1 MGSSSRCERTLTAIG
16 ILAGVTAAAAPP
28 RREQLLEAAAQLFST
43 RGFHAVGIDDI
54 GAAAGISGPGVY
66 RHFASKQAL
75 LESLCDRAMT
85 RMLRGAHEI
94 QATAADP
101 YATLEGLVDLHVAF
115 TCSERA
121 LIGVWVREARSLS
134 DDVRRS
140 LRRRMREYEQPWL
153 QTLGE
158 LRDDL
163 TPPEVAVVTGSTLA
177 MLNGTAFTSLVV
189 PPEELARLLRRMAL
203 AALLSRRTPTRRP

>member
-1 MGSSSRCERTLTAIG
+1 
-16 ILAGVTAAAAPP
+16 VTSTVPVP
-28 RREQLLEAAAQLFST
+28 RRERLLEEAARLFST

-75 LESLCDRAMT
+75 LEALCDRAMT
-85 RMLRGAHEI
+85 RMLDGARQI
-94 QATAADP
+94 NAAEDDP
-101 YATLEGLVDLHVAF
+101 YSALQALVDLHVAF
-115 TCSERA
+115 TVSERP

-140 LRRRMREYEQPWL
+140 LRNRMRAYEQQWL
-153 QTLGE
+153 QVLSL

-163 TPPEVAVVTGSTLA
+163 TADEVAVVTGSTLA
-177 MLNGTAFTSLVV
+177 MLNGTAFASPVV
-189 PPEELARLLRRMAL
+189 GPDELARHLRRMAL
-203 AALLSRRTPTRRP
+203 AALLARRTPGRRPS